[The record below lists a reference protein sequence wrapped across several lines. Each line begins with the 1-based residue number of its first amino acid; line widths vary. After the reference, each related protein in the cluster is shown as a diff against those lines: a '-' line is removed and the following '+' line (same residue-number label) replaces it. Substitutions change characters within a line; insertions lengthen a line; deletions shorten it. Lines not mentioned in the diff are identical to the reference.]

1 MTSNVGVRI
10 PRPTDANIIIKS
22 KRKKMKK
29 LFLIIGAPGSGK
41 TTDASIIAG
50 KNDNIVHYSTGDML
64 REEVA
69 SGSELG
75 QTIDGFIS
83 KGALV
88 PLNIIIDT
96 IISAIKN
103 APVDNILIDGYPRSV
118 EQMTALDELLAKED
132 DIELVSTIEVR
143 VSQEVA
149 KDRIL
154 GRAADAKPGEERSDD
169 SIDVFYDRMKIYTDP
184 LAEIQEFYTKKN
196 LLKVINGERELD
208 PIVAEME
215 AFIKSNI

>member
-1 MTSNVGVRI
+1 
-10 PRPTDANIIIKS
+10 
-22 KRKKMKK
+22 MKK

-41 TTDASIIAG
+41 TTDASIIAE

-75 QTIDGFIS
+75 QTINDFIS

-96 IISAIKN
+96 IVSAIKQ

-118 EQMTALDELLAKED
+118 EQMTALDELLETED

-143 VSQEVA
+143 VSEQVA
-149 KDRIL
+149 KERIL
-154 GRAADAKPGEERSDD
+154 GRAADAAPGEERSDD
-169 SIDVFYDRMKIYTDP
+169 SIEVFFDRMKIYTDP
-184 LAEIQEFYTKKN
+184 LAEIQAFYTEKN
-196 LLKVINGERELD
+196 LLEVINGERALE
-208 PIVAEME
+208 PIVEEME
-215 AFIKSNI
+215 TFIKSKI

>member
-1 MTSNVGVRI
+1 
-10 PRPTDANIIIKS
+10 
-22 KRKKMKK
+22 MKK

-41 TTDASIIAG
+41 TTDASIIAE
-50 KNDNIVHYSTGDML
+50 KNENIVHYSTGDML

-75 QTIDGFIS
+75 QTIDSFIS

-118 EQMTALDELLAKED
+118 EQMTALDELLKKED

-143 VSQEVA
+143 VSEDVA
-149 KDRIL
+149 KERIL

-169 SIDVFYDRMKIYTDP
+169 SIEVFFDRMKIYTDP
-184 LAEIQEFYTKKN
+184 LAEIQAFYTEKN
-196 LLKVINGERELD
+196 LLEVINGERTLE
-208 PIVAEME
+208 PIVEDME
-215 AFIKSNI
+215 NFIKSKI